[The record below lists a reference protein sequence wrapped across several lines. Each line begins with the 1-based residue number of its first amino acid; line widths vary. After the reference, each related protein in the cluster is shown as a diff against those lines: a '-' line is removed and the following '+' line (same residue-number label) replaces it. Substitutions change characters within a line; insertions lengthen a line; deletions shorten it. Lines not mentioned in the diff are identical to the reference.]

1 MSCSDLPEYDI
12 ELYSGDDKTLKFRY
26 KTSGAAIDITSYEI
40 ELECSSPELAKMAVI
55 ADQTTNTGE
64 YSFVYVPAD
73 TIGLE
78 VRRVKYEVVFWPTGL
93 TGTKQTMYRG
103 SILITPERVL

>member
-26 KTSGAAIDITSYEI
+26 KSNGVAVDITGYEI
-40 ELECSSPELAKMAVI
+40 ELECTAPELEKVAVI
-55 ADQTTNTGE
+55 ADQTTSAGE
-64 YSFVYVPAD
+64 YSFVYVPSD
-73 TIGLE
+73 TLGLE

-93 TGTKQTMYRG
+93 LGTKETKYGG
-103 SILITPERVL
+103 SIIITPERVL